1 MTTRLE
7 QELENLRI
15 KIFEM
20 ADMAI
25 EALEG
30 AVDSLK
36 NSDAKLAEKVIQN
49 DSALDRMEIAI
60 DDECIRIIVT
70 KQPAAIDLRFV
81 LTIIKM
87 NAELER
93 IGDLSTNIAK
103 ETIRL
108 NGNPPLKPLIDIPR
122 MSATAIEMIKS
133 VFEAFSDRDA
143 VRAKLVIDR
152 DREMDDLKK
161 QIHRELFSYLSE
173 NPKTYTQVFGLI
185 TVAQLLERIGDHA
198 TNMAE
203 RVIYFVKGIDVRH
216 TQSLEEGN
224 KRNNQ

>member
-25 EALEG
+25 EAVEG
-30 AVDSLK
+30 SVESLK
-36 NSDAKLAEKVIQN
+36 RSDARLAEKVIQN
-49 DSALDRMEIAI
+49 DSALDKMEIAI

-122 MSATAIEMIKS
+122 MSAIAVEMIKA

-143 VRAKLVIDR
+143 VKAKMVIER
-152 DREMDDLKK
+152 DTEMDDLKK
-161 QIHRELFSYLSE
+161 QINRELFSYLAE
-173 NPKTYTQVFGLI
+173 NPKIYSQVFGLI

-216 TQSLEEGN
+216 THGMEDGN
-224 KRNNQ
+224 

>member
-1 MTTRLE
+1 MTTHLE

-25 EALEG
+25 EAVEG
-30 AVDSLK
+30 AIESLK
-36 NSDAKLAEKVIQN
+36 HSDTKLAEKIIQN
-49 DSALDRMEIAI
+49 DSSLDRMEIAI

-108 NGNPPLKPLIDIPR
+108 SDNPPLKPLIDIPH
-122 MSATAIEMIKS
+122 MSTIAIEMIKET
-133 VFEAFSDRDA
+133 FDAFSDRDA
-143 VRAKLVIDR
+143 VKAKMIIER

-161 QIHRELFSYLSE
+161 QLHRELFSYLAE
-173 NPKTYTQVFGLI
+173 NPKTYSQVFGLI

-203 RVIYFVKGIDVRH
+203 RVIFFVKGIDVRH
-216 TQSLEEGN
+216 THSFEEG
-224 KRNNQ
+224 Q

>member
-1 MTTRLE
+1 MTTHLE

-25 EALEG
+25 EAVEG

-36 NSDAKLAEKVIQN
+36 RSDAQLAEKIIQN
-49 DSALDRMEIAI
+49 DSSLDRMEIAI

-108 NGNPPLKPLIDIPR
+108 CGNPPLKPLIDIPH
-122 MSATAIEMIKS
+122 MSTIAIEMIKET
-133 VFEAFSDRDA
+133 FDAFSDRDA
-143 VRAKLVIDR
+143 VKAKMIIER

-161 QIHRELFSYLSE
+161 QLHRELFSYLAE
-173 NPKTYTQVFGLI
+173 NPKTYSQVFGLI

-216 TQSLEEGN
+216 THSFEEG
-224 KRNNQ
+224 Q

>member
-1 MTTRLE
+1 MITHLE

-25 EALEG
+25 EAVEG

-36 NSDAKLAEKVIQN
+36 RSDAQLAEKIIQN
-49 DSALDRMEIAI
+49 DSSLDRMEIAI

-108 NGNPPLKPLIDIPR
+108 SDKPPLKPLIDIPH
-122 MSATAIEMIKS
+122 MSTIAIEMIKET
-133 VFEAFSDRDA
+133 FDAFSDRDA
-143 VRAKLVIDR
+143 VKAKMIIER

-161 QIHRELFSYLSE
+161 QLHRELFSYLAE
-173 NPKTYTQVFGLI
+173 NPKTYSQVFGLI

-216 TQSLEEGN
+216 THSFEEG
-224 KRNNQ
+224 Q